1 MDIKRTI
8 RNWSLHMAIFA
19 ISLSILPMQ
28 KAHAFWSN
36 EETTIDTGGNWTSS
50 PDNPNRRSISRI
62 PIHIYT
68 DGHFIYIQNTNP
80 YCDVTV
86 TIRSN
91 QTGAM
96 EYKETFP
103 EAATSYMVISI
114 EQLSAGSY
122 TLELTNPHG
131 GYLTG
136 TFNK

>member
-1 MDIKRTI
+1 MDMKRTI
-8 RNWSLHMAIFA
+8 RDWSLRMAIFA
-19 ISLSILPMQ
+19 ILLSVLPMQ
-28 KAHAFWSN
+28 KIYASQDN
-36 EETTIDTGGNWTSS
+36 QTTIESAGNWEEGER
-50 PDNPNRRSISRI
+50 DKELRSISRI

-86 TIRSN
+86 TIRNN